1 MDKDP
6 ARILALAA
14 TELGLAEFE
23 RRGKPESV
31 QPRHYQD
38 VRLVLDALSSA
49 LYIQGGGA
57 RAYALNELSRL
68 LSEAADAP
76 GPDRKGSR
84 HGTSQPTEQE
94 DRS

>member
-14 TELGLAEFE
+14 AELGLAEFE

-31 QPRHYQD
+31 QSRHYQD
-38 VRLVLDALSSA
+38 VRYVLDALASA
-49 LYIQGGGA
+49 LYIQGAGA
-57 RAYALNELSRL
+57 RARALNELSRL

-76 GPDRKGSR
+76 GPDR
-84 HGTSQPTEQE
+84 PQE
-94 DRS
+94 APANDRSNPDD